1 MTHAKN
7 RSLQTARQGDR
18 VGIAAQWAR
27 LCDRLPEQRTVDF
40 RLLFGTAL
48 FGIGWGLS
56 GYCPG
61 PALVS
66 LVSGPDA
73 VIVFVFSMVMGLLLG
88 RWARE
93 LRYAPESEDSGAEP
107 DTVPQEGGEGAVATR
122 HPHSRGV

>member
-1 MTHAKN
+1 MIYANN
-7 RSLQTARQGDR
+7 RSLQAARDGDR
-18 VGIAAQWAR
+18 VGISAQRAR

-40 RLLFGTAL
+40 RLLFGAAS

-66 LVSGPDA
+66 LVSGADA
-73 VIVFVFSMVMGLLLG
+73 VIVLAFSMMMGLLLG

-93 LRYAPESEDSGAEP
+93 LRYAPEPEDSGAEP
-107 DTVPQEGGEGAVATR
+107 DTGPQEGGEGAVAKR
-122 HPHSRGV
+122 HPHSRGR